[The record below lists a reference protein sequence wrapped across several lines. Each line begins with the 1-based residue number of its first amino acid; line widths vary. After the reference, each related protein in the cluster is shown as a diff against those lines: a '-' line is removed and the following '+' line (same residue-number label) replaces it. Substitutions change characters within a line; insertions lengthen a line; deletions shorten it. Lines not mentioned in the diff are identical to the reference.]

1 MEVILKEDVN
11 NLGFKDDI
19 IVVKNGYG
27 RNYLIPKGF
36 AVIATNTEK
45 KKLSENLK
53 QRTQKEKEILKEA
66 EKVAKKISK
75 IQITITSKVGSANK
89 FFGSVNSQNIV
100 DFFNEK
106 KIELNKN
113 QINLPGK
120 NIKALGK
127 YEVKIRLHRDL
138 IISQNFEV
146 VPKKT
151 G

>member
-1 MEVILKEDVN
+1 ME
-11 NLGFKDDI
+11 
-19 IVVKNGYG
+19 
-27 RNYLIPKGF
+27 
-36 AVIATNTEK
+36 
-45 KKLSENLK
+45 
-53 QRTQKEKEILKEA
+53 
-66 EKVAKKISK
+66 KISK
-75 IQITITSKVGSANK
+75 IQITITSKVGSGNK
-89 FFGSVNSQNIV
+89 LFGSVNSQNIV

-106 KIELNKN
+106 KIELNNN

>member
-1 MEVILKEDVN
+1 MEVILKEDVS

-19 IVVKNGYG
+19 VVVKNGYG

-66 EKVAKKISK
+66 DKIAKKISK
-75 IQITITSKVGSANK
+75 IQIILASKVGTGSK
-89 FFGSVNSQNIV
+89 LFGSVNSQNIV

-113 QINLPGK
+113 QISLPGN
-120 NIKALGK
+120 NIKALGV

-138 IISQNFEV
+138 IMTQNFEV
-146 VPKKT
+146 VPQK
-151 G
+151 